1 VEDLFRFLIVFG
13 LQAAAIYAVAASGLV
28 VTYATSGIFNFAHG
42 ATGML
47 AAFSYWELWQNRG
60 WPGWLALI
68 VVLFVEAP
76 LLGYLLD
83 RLIMRRLADAA
94 TITTIVVTIGLL
106 VSFVS
111 LAGIIWPQGTSTRV
125 LPEFFAGETVSVLG
139 VNVSY
144 HAFVVLGAAVLVAI
158 VLRLV
163 LYRTRLGV
171 AMRAV
176 VDNRELGALN
186 GVDPNRVS
194 SVAWVMGSMLAALAG
209 VLIAP
214 ILPQFTPVALTL
226 LVISAY
232 AAAMVGRLRS
242 LPLTFLGDVVLG
254 ELE

>member
-1 VEDLFRFLIVFG
+1 
-13 LQAAAIYAVAASGLV
+13 
-28 VTYATSGIFNFAHG
+28 
-42 ATGML
+42 M
-47 AAFSYWELWQNRG
+47 
-60 WPGWLALI
+60 
-68 VVLFVEAP
+68 
-76 LLGYLLD
+76 
-83 RLIMRRLADAA
+83 
-94 TITTIVVTIGLL
+94 VTIGLL

-125 LPEFFAGETVSVLG
+125 LPEFFAGDTVSILG

-158 VLRLV
+158 GLRLV
-163 LYRTRLGV
+163 LYRTRIGV

-194 SVAWVMGSMLAALAG
+194 SVAWVLGSMLAALAG

-226 LVISAY
+226 LVI
-232 AAAMVGRLRS
+232 
-242 LPLTFLGDVVLG
+242 
-254 ELE
+254 